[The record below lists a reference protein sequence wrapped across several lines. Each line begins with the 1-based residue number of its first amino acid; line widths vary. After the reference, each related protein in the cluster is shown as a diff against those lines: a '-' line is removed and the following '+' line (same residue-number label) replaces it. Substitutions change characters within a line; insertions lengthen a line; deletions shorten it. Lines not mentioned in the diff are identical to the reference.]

1 MNIKV
6 DFDNIVVKEDKND
19 FNVKVLMLKGEKGDA
34 SEGENNVIEK
44 VQVNGTDLPVTNKTV
59 NVTVPI
65 VDSAISSSSTNPVEN
80 KAIYNALSD
89 KVDTSSLNNYYEIS
103 EVDGLLNGKVDNS
116 TLDDYYT
123 KTQSYSQSETN
134 SLLDDKADVS
144 IIETINETLLTK
156 ANTDDVATTYATK
169 TELNNDVSN
178 LSTRINSLA
187 SGSPKVVSSTS
198 AMTDAEQI
206 YVLSSNMHI
215 YYYDGTQFV
224 DSNVQYS
231 TDTSIMSGYY
241 SLLNTQNMWNLF
253 GSDFN
258 NLVGNKIYFCSQPAS
273 VTLSNEPYSHFNGTV
288 MCFNNRENTTSGLV
302 QFAYNPS
309 RGLYMR
315 QCWGT
320 TWYSWKQVATL
331 TDLEQYRDVLKGYG
345 TLVNTVDAW
354 GSFSNDFNNLTNN
367 RIYTVQNT
375 TGVTQLHSPTGSNV
389 SGTLLSYNYY
399 SASRDGHCQ
408 LFINAGNK
416 HIYYRIKW
424 GSSWSDWTDLISSQ
438 YINPILNNG
447 FNELYKAFDTVG
459 VIGDSLASG
468 ESAYK
473 DNNTT
478 KYIDIYEKSWG
489 QFMARDSGNTYYNF
503 SKGGLT
509 TRSWF
514 TTTEGYPTA
523 SDGNHKCKAY
533 IIALG
538 VNDQPLGSDYIGTSS
553 DINLSD
559 YTQNADT
566 FYGNYAKIIQT
577 MKIQQPKAKFFLL
590 TVPNVATSFDDIN
603 TAIRY
608 MATIFDNVYVI
619 DLRNDYISYFSQGSF
634 IINNRRSGHF
644 NAIAY
649 EYIAKMFEQWISQ
662 YMYDNY
668 SEFNQVE
675 FIGTEYE
682 WID

>member
-1 MNIKV
+1 MQVKV
-6 DFDNIVVKEDKND
+6 KFNDINVKEEKEKTL
-19 FNVKVLMLKGEKGDA
+19 VKILMLKGEKGDTG
-34 SEGENNVIEK
+34 SGEDNVIET
-44 VQVNGTDLPVTNKTV
+44 VQVNGIALPVTNKAV
-59 NVTVPI
+59 NVSVPVI
-65 VDSAISSSSTNPVEN
+65 DNSISSISTNPVQN
-80 KAIYNALSD
+80 RVIYDALSN
-89 KVDTSSLNNYYEIS
+89 KVDTSTLNNYYEIS
-103 EVDGLLNGKVDNS
+103 EVDSLLSNKANTS
-116 TLDDYYT
+116 LLDDYYT
-123 KTQSYSQSETN
+123 KEQSYSQTEIN
-134 SLLDDKADVS
+134 SLLDEKANVS
-144 IIETINETLLTK
+144 TIETINETLLTK
-156 ANTDDVATTYATK
+156 ADTDDVATTYATK
-169 TELNNDVSN
+169 TELNNNVTN
-178 LSTRINSLA
+178 LNTRINSLA
-187 SGSPKVVSSTS
+187 SGSPVVVSSTS
-198 AMTDAEQI
+198 AMTDTDQI

-224 DSNVQYS
+224 DSNIQYS
-231 TDTSIMSGYY
+231 SDTSIMSGYY

-253 GSDFN
+253 DSDFN
-258 NLVGNKIYFCSQPAS
+258 NLVGNKIYFCSQPSS

-288 MCFNNRENTTSGLV
+288 LCFNNRENTTSGLV

-320 TWYSWKQVATL
+320 TWYSWKQVATI
-331 TDLEQYRDVLKGYG
+331 TDLEQYHDVLKGYG
-345 TLVNTVDAW
+345 SLVNTVDAW
-354 GSFSNDFNNLTNN
+354 SSFSDDFNNLTNN
-367 RIYTVQNT
+367 RIYTVQNVS
-375 TGVTQLHSPTGSNV
+375 GVTQLHTPTGSNV

-408 LFINAGNK
+408 IFINAGNK

-438 YINPILNNG
+438 YINPLLNNK
-447 FNELYKAFDTVG
+447 FDELYKVFDTVG

-473 DNNTT
+473 DNGVT
-478 KYIDIYEKSWG
+478 KYVDLYNKSWG

-514 TTTEGYPTA
+514 TTEQGYPTA

-533 IIALG
+533 IIGLG
-538 VNDQPLGSDYIGTSS
+538 VNDQTLGSDYVGTSA
-553 DINLSD
+553 DINLND

-590 TVPNVATSFDDIN
+590 TVPNSSSSFNDIN

-608 MATIFDNVYVI
+608 MATIFDNVYII
-619 DLRNDYISYFSQGSF
+619 DLRNDYINYFQGNSF
-634 IINNRRSGHF
+634 IHNNLRSGHY
-644 NAIAY
+644 NSISY
-649 EYIAKMFEQWISQ
+649 EYIAKMFEEWISQ

-668 SEFNQVE
+668 TEFEQVE
-675 FIGTEYE
+675 FIGTDYE
-682 WID
+682 WTE